1 MTCVSHSRATKTAAR
16 DNASTID
23 DQLRMRNES
32 TPFLHGQA
40 AKEFHKIALSS
51 TDSLVIEL
59 TAHNHAADVTEVVVT
74 HCASLS
80 VVGDRQ
86 YSE

>member
-32 TPFLHGQA
+32 TLFFAWTSSKGVSQNC
-40 AKEFHKIALSS
+40 ES

-80 VVGDRQ
+80 VVADRQ
-86 YSE
+86 YTE